1 MKAAPRYWHEG
12 EAALKPTDRPDPR
25 ARENV
30 ELLFRDHARFVAS
43 FLVRLGVA
51 PPDVDDGVQEVFTVA
66 YRKGGFTPERATAR
80 TWLGAIAVRVAS
92 NRRRSARLRRE
103 QLEAEPAGH
112 VPDEAP
118 SAQHVIEMREAL
130 RRVDGALASLDLAHR
145 AVFVL
150 FELEGEDCAAI
161 AQALDLPIGTVYSRL
176 HTARKRFI
184 SAHEVLE
191 REQLA
196 PSQHDQR
203 VRYSGEQR

>member
-1 MKAAPRYWHEG
+1 MKE
-12 EAALKPTDRPDPR
+12 KPPLERTDRPDPR

-43 FLVRLGVA
+43 FLLRLGISSA
-51 PPDVDDGVQEVFTVA
+51 DVDDGVQEVFTVA

-92 NRRRSARLRRE
+92 NRRRGARLRRE
-103 QLEAEPAGH
+103 RLEAEPAAH
-112 VPDEAP
+112 LASEAP
-118 SAQHVIEMREAL
+118 SAEHVLERRQAL
-130 RRVDGALASLDLAHR
+130 RRVDGALQGLDLAHR

-150 FELEGEDCAAI
+150 FELEGEDCTAI
-161 AQALDLPIGTVYSRL
+161 AEALDVPVGTVYSRL

-184 SAHEVLE
+184 SAHEALE
-191 REQLA
+191 RADAA
-196 PSQHDQR
+196 PPLHGQD